1 MTTACNKEE
10 LSENHYKR
18 DLSSGRIRIPNYQR
32 DYAWKDKNFRD
43 LWEDLEEA
51 IEYNKKGQG
60 HFIGTMVVAKN
71 EDNKKLYDII
81 DGQQRTTTIFML
93 LHVLANEQ
101 NEKDKQETRKYLY
114 QKGELK
120 LEVAPQN
127 QSFFKALL
135 EAAEKGNISHCEKDA
150 DTEGKQNLFEVL
162 KAILDKVSKLNK
174 EEANERLEALLEMV
188 LMRLEEPDPGRA
200 IRTFQSV
207 NDRGVPLL
215 LLDKLKSLF
224 IYYSNTFC
232 DGKRGLDQFINDHFG
247 EIFKIF
253 AKIKK
258 SNHISS
264 VGGFDE
270 GDIFRYHAGSQKFDG
285 IEFLGHYETSTENT
299 YEKLK
304 DELKEIKKSKLKSFI
319 QSYVSDLKNFYQAFL
334 DLLSEIDTNPTTLK
348 AMLINTI
355 NPLFFNSLIRLKIN
369 NELDD
374 EAMKLFAKT
383 DIVFFKAG
391 KKMRTTAYNLIEEYL
406 EKGKEGLKSKMIAQ
420 CRNHIESA
428 SWNLVNNASNSSCF
442 HYIFFEKNCHEMGL
456 VDLKKLIPGK
466 QFSQQKEHI
475 IPINLL
481 EQRSNNKIRDLGFE
495 NKEDLRAYIDTYG
508 NLISL
513 EKSLNLKAS
522 DKDLYGKDEIY
533 KNSAIAF
540 NRRFNV
546 KGFNKKAL
554 IKRNDEMQEWLINT
568 FFKDFAAH

>member
-1 MTTACNKEE
+1 MKTTIKEIFLE
-10 LSENHYKR
+10 EGYS
-18 DLSSGRIRIPNYQR
+18 IPNYQR
-32 DYAWKDKNFRD
+32 DYAQKDKNFWD
-43 LWEDLEEA
+43 LREDLEEA
-51 IEYNKKGQG
+51 IEYNKKGHR
-60 HFIGTMVVAKN
+60 HFIGIMVVAKN

-93 LHVLANEQ
+93 LHVLASKQ

-120 LEVAPQN
+120 LEVASQN
-127 QSFFKALL
+127 QSFFKTLL
-135 EAAEKGNISHCEKDA
+135 EAAEKRNISHCKKDA
-150 DTEGKQNLFEVL
+150 DTEGKQNLFEIL
-162 KAILDKVSKLNK
+162 KAILDKVSKLS
-174 EEANERLEALLEMV
+174 EEGVNERLEALLKMV

-215 LLDKLKSLF
+215 LLDKLKSLL

-258 SNHISS
+258 SDHISS

-270 GDIFRYHAGSQKFDG
+270 GDIFRYHAGSQRFDG
-285 IEFLGHYETSTENT
+285 IEFLGHYRTSTEDT

-304 DELKEIKKSKLKSFI
+304 DELKDIKKSTLESFI

-348 AMLINTI
+348 VMLINRI

-374 EAMKLFAKT
+374 ETLKLFAKT
-383 DIVFFKAG
+383 DIVFFKATRFLAS
-391 KKMRTTAYNLIEEYL
+391 KAYNLINAYL
-406 EKGKEGLKSKMIAQ
+406 KKGKEKLKSEMIAQ
-420 CRNHIESA
+420 CRNDIGLAFLQS
-428 SWNLVNNASNSSCF
+428 VNNASNSSCF
-442 HYIFFEKNCHEMGL
+442 HYIFFEKNCQEMGL
-456 VDLKKLIPGK
+456 ADLKKLIPRK
-466 QFSQQKEHI
+466 QFSQNREHI

-481 EQRSNNKIRDLGFE
+481 KLDNEIEIQKLGFE
-495 NKEDLRAYIDTYG
+495 DKKDLEDYINTYG
-508 NLISL
+508 NFISL
-513 EKSLNLKAS
+513 ESSLNLKAS

-533 KNSAIAF
+533 KSSEIPF

-546 KGFNKKAL
+546 KDFNKKVL
-554 IKRNDEMQEWLINT
+554 IKRNDEMREWLIDT
-568 FFKDFAAH
+568 FFKDFATH

>member
-1 MTTACNKEE
+1 M
-10 LSENHYKR
+10 
-18 DLSSGRIRIPNYQR
+18 
-32 DYAWKDKNFRD
+32 
-43 LWEDLEEA
+43 
-51 IEYNKKGQG
+51 
-60 HFIGTMVVAKN
+60 
-71 EDNKKLYDII
+71 
-81 DGQQRTTTIFML
+81 
-93 LHVLANEQ
+93 
-101 NEKDKQETRKYLY
+101 
-114 QKGELK
+114 
-120 LEVAPQN
+120 
-127 QSFFKALL
+127 
-135 EAAEKGNISHCEKDA
+135 EAAEKGNISHYEKDA
-150 DTEGKQNLFEVL
+150 DTEGKQNLFEAL
-162 KAILDKVSKLNK
+162 KTILDKVSKLNK
-174 EEANERLEALLEMV
+174 EEANERLEALLKMV

-215 LLDKLKSLF
+215 LLDKLKSLL

-258 SNHISS
+258 SDHISS
-264 VGGFDE
+264 VGGSNFDE

-285 IEFLGHYETSTENT
+285 IEFLGQTSTEDT
-299 YEKLK
+299 YEKFK

-348 AMLINTI
+348 VMLINTI

-374 EAMKLFAKT
+374 ETLRLFAKT
-383 DIVFFKAG
+383 DIVFFKSS
-391 KKMRTTAYNLIEEYL
+391 KKMRTTAYNLIDEYL

-420 CRNHIESA
+420 CRNDIGLAFLQS
-428 SWNLVNNASNSSCF
+428 VNNASNSSCF
-442 HYIFFEKNCHEMGL
+442 HYVFFEKNCQEMGL
-456 VDLKKLIPGK
+456 ADLKKLIRGK
-466 QFSQQKEHI
+466 QFSQEKEHI

-481 EQRSNNKIRDLGFE
+481 ELDNEIEIQKLGFE
-495 NKEDLRAYIDTYG
+495 DKKDLRAYIYTYG

-513 EKSLNLKAS
+513 EAPLNSKAS

-533 KNSAIAF
+533 KSSEIPF

-546 KGFNKKAL
+546 KGFDRKVL
-554 IKRNDEMQEWLINT
+554 IARNDEMREWLINT

>member
-1 MTTACNKEE
+1 M
-10 LSENHYKR
+10 
-18 DLSSGRIRIPNYQR
+18 PNYQR

-60 HFIGTMVVAKN
+60 HFIGIMVVAKN

-127 QSFFKALL
+127 QSFFKASL

-162 KAILDKVSKLNK
+162 KAILDKVSKLN
-174 EEANERLEALLEMV
+174 EEEVNERLETLLEMV

-215 LLDKLKSLF
+215 LLDKLKSLL

-232 DGKRGLDQFINDHFG
+232 DGKMGLDQFINDHFG

-258 SNHISS
+258 NNHISS
-264 VGGFDE
+264 VGGPNE
-270 GDIFRYHAGSQKFDG
+270 GDIFRYHAGSQEFDG
-285 IEFLGHYETSTENT
+285 IDFLGHYSASTDNT
-299 YEKLK
+299 YEQLK
-304 DELKEIKKSKLKSFI
+304 DELKGIKKSESKLKSFI

-334 DLLSEIDTNPTTLK
+334 DLLSEIDTNPTTFK
-348 AMLINTI
+348 AMLINKI
-355 NPLFFNSLIRLKIN
+355 NPFFFNSLIRLKIN

-374 EAMKLFAKT
+374 ETMRLFAKT
-383 DIVFFKAG
+383 DIVFFKVGRDRAN
-391 KKMRTTAYNLIEEYL
+391 AYNLINGYIQ
-406 EKGKEGLKSKMIAQ
+406 KGKEGLKSKMIAQ
-420 CRNHIESA
+420 CRNDIDLA
-428 SWNLVNNASNSSCF
+428 SWRLVKNASDSSCF
-442 HYIFFEKNCHEMGL
+442 HYVFFEKNCQEMGL
-456 VDLKKLIPGK
+456 ADLKKLIREK
-466 QFSQQKEHI
+466 QLSQEKEHI

-481 EQRSNNKIRDLGFE
+481 KLDNEIEIQKLGFE
-495 NKEDLRAYIDTYG
+495 DKKDLGDYIGTYG

-513 EKSLNLKAS
+513 ERPLNSQAS

-533 KNSAIAF
+533 KSSEIPF
-540 NRRFNV
+540 NRRFDV

-554 IKRNDEMQEWLINT
+554 IKRNDEMREWLINT
-568 FFKDFAAH
+568 FFKDFATQ

>member
-1 MTTACNKEE
+1 MKTTIKEIFLE
-10 LSENHYKR
+10 EGYS
-18 DLSSGRIRIPNYQR
+18 IPNYQR
-32 DYAWKDKNFRD
+32 DYAWKEKNFKD

-60 HFIGTMVVAKN
+60 HFIGTMVVANN

-93 LHVLANEQ
+93 LHVLANKQ
-101 NEKDKQETRKYLY
+101 NEKDKQEIRKYLY

-127 QSFFKALL
+127 QSFFKTLL
-135 EAAEKGNISHCEKDA
+135 EAAEKGSISHCEKDA

-162 KAILDKVSKLNK
+162 KAILDKVSKLS
-174 EEANERLEALLEMV
+174 EEEVNERLEALLKMV
-188 LMRLEEPDPGRA
+188 LMRFEESDPGMA

-207 NDRGVPLL
+207 NDRGVSLL
-215 LLDKLKSLF
+215 LLDKLKSLL
-224 IYYSNTFC
+224 IYYSNTFY

-270 GDIFRYHAGSQKFDG
+270 GDIFRYHAGSQRFDG
-285 IEFLGHYETSTENT
+285 IEFLGHYEASTDKT

-304 DELKEIKKSKLKSFI
+304 DELKEIKKSELESFI

-348 AMLINTI
+348 VMLINKI
-355 NPLFFNSLIRLKIN
+355 NPHFFNSLIRLKIN

-374 EAMKLFAKT
+374 ETLKLFAKT
-383 DIVFFKAG
+383 DIVFFKATRFLAS
-391 KKMRTTAYNLIEEYL
+391 KAYNLINAYL
-406 EKGKEGLKSKMIAQ
+406 KKGKEGLKSEMIAQ
-420 CRNHIESA
+420 CRNDIGLA
-428 SWNLVNNASNSSCF
+428 SLKLVNNAFNLSCF
-442 HYIFFEKNCHEMGL
+442 HYVFFEKNCQEMGL
-456 VDLKKLIPGK
+456 ADLKKLIPGK
-466 QFSQQKEHI
+466 QFSQEKEHI

-481 EQRSNNKIRDLGFE
+481 KLDNEIEIQKLGFE
-495 NKEDLRAYIDTYG
+495 DKKDLENYIDTYG
-508 NLISL
+508 NLTSL
-513 EKSLNLKAS
+513 EKPLNSKGK
-522 DKDLYGKDEIY
+522 DKDLYEKDEIY
-533 KNSAIAF
+533 KSSEIPF

-554 IKRNDEMQEWLINT
+554 ITRNDEMREWLINT

>member
-1 MTTACNKEE
+1 MA
-10 LSENHYKR
+10 
-18 DLSSGRIRIPNYQR
+18 
-32 DYAWKDKNFRD
+32 
-43 LWEDLEEA
+43 
-51 IEYNKKGQG
+51 
-60 HFIGTMVVAKN
+60 VAKN

-150 DTEGKQNLFEVL
+150 DTEDKQNLFEVL
-162 KAILDKVSKLNK
+162 EAILDKVSTLNK
-174 EEANERLEALLEMV
+174 EEVNERLEVLLEMV
-188 LMRLEEPDPGRA
+188 LMRFEEPDPGRA

-215 LLDKLKSLF
+215 LLDKLKSLL

-285 IEFLGHYETSTENT
+285 IDFLGHYRASTEDT

-334 DLLSEIDTNPTTLK
+334 DLLSEIDTNPTTFK
-348 AMLINTI
+348 VMLINKI
-355 NPLFFNSLIRLKIN
+355 NPSFFNSLIRLKIN
-369 NELDD
+369 NKLDD
-374 EAMKLFAKT
+374 ETLKLFAKT
-383 DIVFFKAG
+383 DIMFFKVGRDRAN
-391 KKMRTTAYNLIEEYL
+391 AYNLINEYL
-406 EKGKEGLKSKMIAQ
+406 QKGKEGLKSKMIAQ
-420 CRNHIESA
+420 CRNNIEIESA
-428 SWNLVNNASNSSCF
+428 SWKLVKNAFDRSYSSCL
-442 HYIFFEKNCHEMGL
+442 HYVFFEKNCQEMGFA
-456 VDLKKLIPGK
+456 DLKKLIQEK
-466 QFSQQKEHI
+466 QLSQQKEHI
-475 IPINLL
+475 IPNNLL
-481 EQRSNNKIRDLGFE
+481 KLDNEIEIQKLGFE
-495 NKEDLRAYIDTYG
+495 GKKDLEDYINTYG
-508 NLISL
+508 NFISL

-522 DKDLYGKDEIY
+522 DKDLYGKDAIY
-533 KNSAIAF
+533 KESRIPF

-546 KGFNKKAL
+546 KGFNKKVL
-554 IKRNDEMQEWLINT
+554 IKRNDEMREWLIDT
-568 FFKDFAAH
+568 FFKDFAVH

>member
-1 MTTACNKEE
+1 
-10 LSENHYKR
+10 
-18 DLSSGRIRIPNYQR
+18 
-32 DYAWKDKNFRD
+32 
-43 LWEDLEEA
+43 
-51 IEYNKKGQG
+51 
-60 HFIGTMVVAKN
+60 MVVAKN

-120 LEVAPQN
+120 LEVASQN

-174 EEANERLEALLEMV
+174 EEVNERLETLLEMV
-188 LMRLEEPDPGRA
+188 LMRFEESDPGRA

-215 LLDKLKSLF
+215 LLDKLKSLL

-232 DGKRGLDQFINDHFG
+232 DGKMGLDQFINDHFG

-258 SNHISS
+258 SDHIFS
-264 VGGFDE
+264 VGGSNFDE

-285 IEFLGHYETSTENT
+285 IDFLGHYTTSTDNT
-299 YEKLK
+299 YEQLK
-304 DELKEIKKSKLKSFI
+304 DELKEVRKDKLKSFI
-319 QSYVSDLKNFYQAFL
+319 QSYISDLKNFYQAFL
-334 DLLSEIDTNPTTLK
+334 DLLSEIDTNPTTFK
-348 AMLINTI
+348 AMLINKI
-355 NPLFFNSLIRLKIN
+355 NPLFFNSLIHLKIN

-374 EAMKLFAKT
+374 ETMKLFAKT
-383 DIVFFKAG
+383 DIMFFKVG
-391 KKMRTTAYNLIEEYL
+391 RNMRANAYNLINEYL
-406 EKGKEGLKSKMIAQ
+406 QKGKEGLKSKMITQ
-420 CRNHIESA
+420 CRNDIEIESA
-428 SWNLVNNASNSSCF
+428 SWKLVKNAFDRSYSSCL
-442 HYIFFEKNCHEMGL
+442 HYVFFEKNCQEMGL
-456 VDLKKLIPGK
+456 SNLKKLIQEK
-466 QFSQQKEHI
+466 QLSQEREHI
-475 IPINLL
+475 IPKNLL
-481 EQRSNNKIRDLGFE
+481 ELDNEIEIQKLGFE
-495 NKEDLRAYIDTYG
+495 GKKDLEDYIHTYG

-513 EKSLNLKAS
+513 ERRLNSQAS

-533 KNSAIAF
+533 KSSEIPF
-540 NRRFNV
+540 NRCFNA
-546 KGFNKKAL
+546 KGFNKKVLTA
-554 IKRNDEMQEWLINT
+554 RNDEMREWLINT

>member
-1 MTTACNKEE
+1 M
-10 LSENHYKR
+10 
-18 DLSSGRIRIPNYQR
+18 
-32 DYAWKDKNFRD
+32 
-43 LWEDLEEA
+43 
-51 IEYNKKGQG
+51 
-60 HFIGTMVVAKN
+60 
-71 EDNKKLYDII
+71 YDII

-127 QSFFKALL
+127 QSFFKVLL

-174 EEANERLEALLEMV
+174 EEVNERLETLLEMV
-188 LMRLEEPDPGRA
+188 LMWLEEPDPGRA

-215 LLDKLKSLF
+215 LLDKLKSLL

-232 DGKRGLDQFINDHFG
+232 DGKMGLDQFINDHFG

-270 GDIFRYHAGSQKFDG
+270 GDIFRYYAGSQKFDG
-285 IEFLGHYETSTENT
+285 IDFLGHYQKSTKDT
-299 YEKLK
+299 YEQLK
-304 DELKEIKKSKLKSFI
+304 DNLKKVGKSKLKSFI
-319 QSYVSDLKNFYQAFL
+319 QSYVSDLKNFYQAFF

-355 NPLFFNSLIRLKIN
+355 NPRFFNSLIRLKIN

-374 EAMKLFAKT
+374 ETMRLFAKT
-383 DIVFFKAG
+383 DILLFKVERYMKSA
-391 KKMRTTAYNLIEEYL
+391 AYNLIHEYL
-406 EKGKEGLKSKMIAQ
+406 QKGKEGLKSKMIAQ
-420 CRNHIESA
+420 CRNDIEQT
-428 SWNLVNNASNSSCF
+428 SWQSVNNASNSSCF
-442 HYIFFEKNCHEMGL
+442 HYIFFEKNCQEMGL
-456 VDLKKLIPGK
+456 ADLKKLIREK

-481 EQRSNNKIRDLGFE
+481 ELDNEIEIQKLGFE
-495 NKEDLRAYIDTYG
+495 DKKDLGAYIYTYG

-513 EKSLNLKAS
+513 ESPLNSKAS
-522 DKDLYGKDEIY
+522 DKDLYEKDAIY
-533 KNSAIAF
+533 KESRIPF

-546 KGFNKKAL
+546 KGFNKKVL
-554 IKRNDEMQEWLINT
+554 IERNDEMREWLIDT
-568 FFKDFAAH
+568 FFKDFATH

>member
-1 MTTACNKEE
+1 M
-10 LSENHYKR
+10 
-18 DLSSGRIRIPNYQR
+18 I
-32 DYAWKDKNFRD
+32 
-43 LWEDLEEA
+43 
-51 IEYNKKGQG
+51 
-60 HFIGTMVVAKN
+60 VAKN

-135 EAAEKGNISHCEKDA
+135 EEAAEKGNISYCEKDA

-162 KAILDKVSKLNK
+162 KAILDKVNKLNK
-174 EEANERLEALLEMV
+174 EEVNERLEALLEMV

-215 LLDKLKSLF
+215 LLDKLKSLL

-232 DGKRGLDQFINDHFG
+232 DGKMGLDQFINDHFG

-264 VGGFDE
+264 VGGPNFDE

-285 IEFLGHYETSTENT
+285 IEFLGGYKTSTDNT

-304 DELKEIKKSKLKSFI
+304 DELKEIKNKKSKLKSFI

-334 DLLSEIDTNPTTLK
+334 DLLSEIDTNPTTFK
-348 AMLINTI
+348 AMLINNI
-355 NPLFFNSLIRLKIN
+355 NPLFFNSFIRLKIN

-374 EAMKLFAKT
+374 ETMKLFAKT
-383 DIVFFKAG
+383 DILLFKVG
-391 KKMRTTAYNLIEEYL
+391 KNMRANAYNLINEYL
-406 EKGKEGLKSKMIAQ
+406 QKGKEGLNSKMIAQ
-420 CRNHIESA
+420 CRNNIEIESA
-428 SWNLVNNASNSSCF
+428 SWRLVKNAFNSSCF
-442 HYIFFEKNCHEMGL
+442 HYIFFEKNCQEMGL
-456 VDLKKLIPGK
+456 ADLKKLIREK

-475 IPINLL
+475 IPNNLL
-481 EQRSNNKIRDLGFE
+481 KLDNEIEIQKLGFE
-495 NKEDLRAYIDTYG
+495 GKKDLEDYIDTYG

-513 EKSLNLKAS
+513 ERPLNSQAS
-522 DKDLYGKDEIY
+522 DKDLYGKDAIY
-533 KNSAIAF
+533 KES
-540 NRRFNV
+540 RSLLT
-546 KGFNKKAL
+546 GAL
-554 IKRNDEMQEWLINT
+554 M
-568 FFKDFAAH
+568 

>member
-1 MTTACNKEE
+1 MKTTIKEIFQAE
-10 LSENHYKR
+10 GYS
-18 DLSSGRIRIPNYQR
+18 IPNYQR
-32 DYAWKDKNFRD
+32 DYAWKAKNFRD

-60 HFIGTMVVAKN
+60 HFIGIMVVANN

-93 LHVLANEQ
+93 LHVLANKQ

-127 QSFFKALL
+127 QSFFKVLL

-174 EEANERLEALLEMV
+174 EEVNERLEALLEMV

-215 LLDKLKSLF
+215 LLDKLKSLL

-264 VGGFDE
+264 VGGSNFDE
-270 GDIFRYHAGSQKFDG
+270 GDIFRYHAGSQRFDG
-285 IEFLGHYETSTENT
+285 IDFLGHYKASTDNT
-299 YEKLK
+299 YEQLK
-304 DELKEIKKSKLKSFI
+304 DELKEIKNKTSKTSKLKSFI
-319 QSYVSDLKNFYQAFL
+319 QSYVSDLKNFYQAFF
-334 DLLSEIDTNPTTLK
+334 DLLSEIDTNPTTFK
-348 AMLINTI
+348 VMLINKI
-355 NPLFFNSLIRLKIN
+355 KPSFFNSLIRLKIN

-374 EAMKLFAKT
+374 ETLRLFAKT
-383 DIVFFKAG
+383 YILLSKGRKGVDSV
-391 KKMRTTAYNLIEEYL
+391 AYNLINEYL

-420 CRNHIESA
+420 CRNNDIEST
-428 SWNLVNNASNSSCF
+428 SWKLVKNAPNPSCF
-442 HYIFFEKNCHEMGL
+442 HYVFFEKNCQEMGL
-456 VDLKKLIPGK
+456 ADLKKLIHGK
-466 QFSQQKEHI
+466 QFSQEKEHI

-481 EQRSNNKIRDLGFE
+481 ELDNEIEIQKLGFE
-495 NKEDLRAYIDTYG
+495 DKKDLENYIDTYG

-513 EKSLNLKAS
+513 ESPLNRNAS
-522 DKDLYGKDEIY
+522 DKDLYEKDEIY
-533 KNSAIAF
+533 KSSEVPF
-540 NRRFNV
+540 NRHFNA
-546 KGFNKKAL
+546 KDFNKKVL
-554 IKRNDEMQEWLINT
+554 IKRNDEMREWLIDT
-568 FFKDFAAH
+568 FFKDFATH

>member
-1 MTTACNKEE
+1 MKTTIKEIFQE
-10 LSENHYKR
+10 EGYS
-18 DLSSGRIRIPNYQR
+18 IPNYQR
-32 DYAWKDKNFRD
+32 DYAWKDKNFKD

-93 LHVLANEQ
+93 LHVLANKQ
-101 NEKDKQETRKYLY
+101 NEEDKQETRKYLY

-120 LEVAPQN
+120 LEVTPQN
-127 QSFFKALL
+127 QSFFKTLL

-162 KAILDKVSKLNK
+162 KAILDKVSKLS
-174 EEANERLEALLEMV
+174 EERVNERLETLLKMV

-215 LLDKLKSLF
+215 LLDKLKSLL

-232 DGKRGLDQFINDHFG
+232 DGKMGLDQFINDHFG

-258 SNHISS
+258 SDHISS

-270 GDIFRYHAGSQKFDG
+270 GDIFRYHAGSQRFDG
-285 IEFLGHYETSTENT
+285 IEFLGHYATSTEDT

-334 DLLSEIDTNPTTLK
+334 DLLSEIDTSPTTLK

-374 EAMKLFAKT
+374 ETLRLFAKT
-383 DIVFFKAG
+383 DIVFFKSS
-391 KKMRTTAYNLIEEYL
+391 KKMRTTAYNLIDEYL
-406 EKGKEGLKSKMIAQ
+406 EKGKEELKSKMIDQ
-420 CRNHIESA
+420 CRNYIELA
-428 SWNLVNNASNSSCF
+428 SREFVNNASNSSCF
-442 HYIFFEKNCHEMGL
+442 HYVFFEKNCQEMGL
-456 VDLKKLIPGK
+456 ADLKKLIPGK

-481 EQRSNNKIRDLGFE
+481 ELDNEIEIQKLGFE
-495 NKEDLRAYIDTYG
+495 GKKDLEDYIDTYG
-508 NLISL
+508 NFISL

-522 DKDLYGKDEIY
+522 DKDLYGKDAIY
-533 KNSAIAF
+533 KESRIPF

-546 KGFNKKAL
+546 KGFNKKVL
-554 IKRNDEMQEWLINT
+554 IKRNDEMREWLINT
-568 FFKDFAAH
+568 FFKDFATH